1 MSRVMNESFTSP
13 DLAGA
18 PGGAGGSRS
27 DDPFGDGRSTRRR
40 RWITAGAGALLLVGA
55 GAAAIYWTR
64 GESAEADVAAHAN
77 HGAAPAGQTANP
89 VMLTSDQAQR
99 IGVTYATAAIAPMR
113 REIRTVAQVTFDE
126 TRVRAI
132 SPKIEGWVEQLY
144 VNYTGQLVA
153 AGQPLLAIYSP
164 MLVAAQ
170 EELLLAARLTRDV
183 SAGSSDA
190 QRSAE
195 DLLTSARRRLAYWD
209 IPASEIAAIERTGQ
223 IRRAMTLRAPF
234 GGYVLEK
241 DVLAGQKIMMGDAL
255 YKLADLSTIWV
266 EGEVFEQDLAAI
278 RVGQTITAEFEAV
291 PGQRL
296 QGRITY
302 VYPTVNPETRTAR
315 IRVELP
321 NPRLE
326 LKPGMYA
333 TLLIDGSGARSTALT
348 VPRAAVLM
356 TGQRN
361 LVFVRRPD
369 GMLEPRDVT
378 VGSAND
384 ERIAI
389 LSGLAAGDVVVASAT
404 FLVDAESNLG
414 SLLGGMGNMPGMDV
428 STPPSGGQT
437 PTAPA
442 PAADPHAGHQL

>member
-1 MSRVMNESFTSP
+1 MSHVMNESFTAP
-13 DLAGA
+13 DLPGA
-18 PGGAGGSRS
+18 PAGGGGGRS
-27 DDPFGDGRSTRRR
+27 DDPFGDGRMTRRR
-40 RWITAGAGALLLVGA
+40 RQITVGA
-55 GAAAIYWTR
+55 GVVLLAAAVAAAIYLTR
-64 GESAEADVAAHAN
+64 GESAEADASAHAN

-89 VMLTSDQAQR
+89 VMLTSEQAQR
-99 IGVTYATAAIAPMR
+99 IGVTYATAAITPMR

-144 VNYTGQLVA
+144 VNYTGQPVA

-170 EELLLAARLTRDV
+170 EELLLAARLTKDV
-183 SAGSSDA
+183 SAGSADA
-190 QRSAE
+190 RRSAE
-195 DLLTSARRRLAYWD
+195 DLLTSSRRRLAYWD
-209 IPASEIAAIERTGQ
+209 IPASEIEAIERTGQ

-241 DVLAGQKIMMGDAL
+241 NVLAGQKIMMGDAL
-255 YKLADLSTIWV
+255 YKVADLSTVWV

-278 RVGQTITAEFEAV
+278 RVGQTIAAEFEAV
-291 PGQRL
+291 LGQRR
-296 QGRITY
+296 QGRVTY
-302 VYPTVNPETRTAR
+302 IYPTVNPETRTAR
-315 IRVELP
+315 VRVELP

-333 TLLIDGSGARSTALT
+333 TLFIDGSGARSSALT

-361 LVFVRRPD
+361 LVFVRRAD
-369 GMLEPRDVT
+369 GTLEPRDVT
-378 VGSAND
+378 VGPAND

-389 LSGLAAGDVVVASAT
+389 LGGLAAGDVVVASAT

-428 STPPSGGQT
+428 STPPSGGQQ
-437 PTAPA
+437 PAA
-442 PAADPHAGHQL
+442 PAAAPDPHAGHQM